1 MPQVV
6 EILLWVFCWLTIRNN
21 PDIFKQMFIECL
33 FNREGSVIWIHVKK
47 KKERRRQEILYAA
60 LELFVTKGYAA
71 TKITDIAKVQ
81 T

>member
-21 PDIFKQMFIECL
+21 PDIFKQMFIEYL

-47 KKERRRQEILYAA
+47 KKSVEGKKFYMPL
-60 LELFVTKGYAA
+60 
-71 TKITDIAKVQ
+71 
-81 T
+81 